1 MSFSHELVSFN
12 LPLSL
17 QQKNLTNVQDSKY
30 SKFLLSKLQAMADVE
45 IEELEDS
52 VNNSTISDD
61 SIVLYASAFG
71 TSKDNI
77 DIRNLI
83 ELIQ

>member
-1 MSFSHELVSFN
+1 MSFSHELLSSISPHPPQLKN
-12 LPLSL
+12 QTPLS
-17 QQKNLTNVQDSKY
+17 DPKY

-45 IEELEDS
+45 IEESEDS
-52 VNNSTISDD
+52 SNESTISEDNL
-61 SIVLYASAFG
+61 VLYASAFEN
-71 TSKDNI
+71 SKDNI